1 MKKEDCFELG
11 IISKLFSFKGEV
23 ILHIDSD
30 QPESYYDLEMVF
42 LEINKQLVPYFIEKS
57 SVHKHNQLRVMFD
70 TIEDEDGAKRIVKK
84 KVYLPLTDLPKLN
97 DDQFYYHEV
106 KGYMLLDENNKEVGK
121 VLDVIENPANTLLEV
136 DYKGNEA
143 LIPLNDQTFIK
154 VDKETMKLYVKIPEG
169 LLDIYS

>member
-1 MKKEDCFELG
+1 
-11 IISKLFSFKGEV
+11 
-23 ILHIDSD
+23 
-30 QPESYYDLEMVF
+30 
-42 LEINKQLVPYFIEKS
+42 
-57 SVHKHNQLRVMFD
+57 
-70 TIEDEDGAKRIVKK
+70 
-84 KVYLPLTDLPKLN
+84 
-97 DDQFYYHEV
+97 
-106 KGYMLLDENNKEVGK
+106 MLLDENNKEVGE